1 MRAVGRSVVTV
12 PSCPAAAY
20 RGNDGGRDG
29 NGSSVV
35 DGGLRCDRGA
45 GRRMYVDDIAG
56 RHRVGNQLAAGVIA
70 PAELG
75 FGISVGA
82 GFVSTAVHAG
92 AVHA

>member
-1 MRAVGRSVVTV
+1 
-12 PSCPAAAY
+12 
-20 RGNDGGRDG
+20 
-29 NGSSVV
+29 
-35 DGGLRCDRGA
+35 
-45 GRRMYVDDIAG
+45 MYVDDIAG